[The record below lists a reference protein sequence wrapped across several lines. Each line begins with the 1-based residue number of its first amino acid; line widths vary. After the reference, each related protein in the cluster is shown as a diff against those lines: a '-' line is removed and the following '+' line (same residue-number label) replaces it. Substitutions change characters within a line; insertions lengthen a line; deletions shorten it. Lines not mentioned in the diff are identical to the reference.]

1 MGPAAERRSDSR
13 VMPMI
18 DVDRRAFLALASVG
32 LLELAAGCSAR
43 LGNRRAPLA
52 EWLRG
57 VDEASTDLR
66 SGHISPSE
74 WQSATEAILGNI
86 DHRTLLHELHFDEI
100 VTDLVL
106 PDLGVT
112 TRRLHSLETA
122 FPGNHFIAK
131 IFGVQ
136 RGRAIIPHGHRNM
149 VSAHTVLS
157 GEFALRQFDKI
168 AEDDHSMVIRQ
179 TVDEAAPVGSVSS
192 ISDEKDNV
200 HWFVATT
207 ERAYTFDLIVV
218 DLAGLAWEV
227 HNIDPLAGEPVGNT
241 DLRVPKLDVA
251 TALQKYGN
259 SNWDFPAG

>member
-1 MGPAAERRSDSR
+1 
-13 VMPMI
+13 MPMI
-18 DVDRRAFLALASVG
+18 DLDRRAFMALASVG
-32 LLELAAGCSAR
+32 LVELAAGCSSLR
-43 LGNRRAPLA
+43 GKRQAPLA
-52 EWLRG
+52 DWLRG
-57 VDEASTDLR
+57 IDETSMGLGA
-66 SGHISPSE
+66 GHISPSE
-74 WQSATEAILGNI
+74 WQSATEAILGNM
-86 DHRTLLHELHFDEI
+86 DNRTLLRELNFDEI

-157 GEFALRQFDKI
+157 GEFALRQFDKV

-179 TVDEAAPVGSVSS
+179 TVDESAPVGSTSS
-192 ISDEKDNV
+192 ISDEKNNV

-207 ERAYTFDLIVV
+207 DRAYTLDLIVV
-218 DLAGLAWEV
+218 DLAGQAWEV
-227 HNIDPLAGEPVGNT
+227 HNIDPLAGEPVGNME
-241 DLRVPKLDVA
+241 LRVPKLDVE

-259 SNWDFPAG
+259 SNWDFPTS